1 MSLLRRRKGW
11 ILVCANRRVAAE
23 IQVISS
29 DTDVLGSDVEW
40 SAIPRLNEM
49 IQADYIQSARR
60 SQSMSQLYLR
70 NVNVTCIFTDI
81 VQE

>member
-1 MSLLRRRKGW
+1 
-11 ILVCANRRVAAE
+11 
-23 IQVISS
+23 
-29 DTDVLGSDVEW
+29 
-40 SAIPRLNEM
+40 M

-70 NVNVTCIFTDI
+70 NLNVTCIFTDI